1 MLQDKKLRL
10 NKQSRKIKK
19 LNRRE
24 LREERGVL
32 QTNLIEIKKNEKSRP
47 GLH

>member
-1 MLQDKKLRL
+1 MLQNKKAKL
-10 NKQSRKIKK
+10 NNQSKKIKK

-24 LREERGVL
+24 LREERGVFK
-32 QTNLIEIKKNEKSRP
+32 TNLIEIKKEKSRP